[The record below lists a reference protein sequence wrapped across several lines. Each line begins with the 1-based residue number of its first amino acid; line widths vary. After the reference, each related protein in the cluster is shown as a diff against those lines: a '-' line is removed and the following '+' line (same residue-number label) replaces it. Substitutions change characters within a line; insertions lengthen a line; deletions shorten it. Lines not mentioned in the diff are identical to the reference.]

1 MGNMG
6 RASPRLRRAP
16 PRHRIVALR
25 IRRNPETDSQPLLP
39 HRLRLPPQVLRPQTT
54 VHSRNDFT
62 GIRDLIRPLAG
73 EAEEDPSRRA
83 PSRSRAIR
91 SIHLVKK
98 KLHRLCEIWGF
109 LMNRVVSLMQV
120 VAIEGEEIGRRD
132 DLGSR

>member
-16 PRHRIVALR
+16 PRHRVLALR

-39 HRLRLPPQVLRPQTT
+39 HRLRLPPQVPRPQTT

-98 KLHRLCEIWGF
+98 LQSIDCVIESIWRIF
-109 LMNRVVSLMQV
+109 LMNRSGFGDD
-120 VAIEGEEIGRRD
+120 AGRCDR
-132 DLGSR
+132 R